1 MNIGGYETIRLL
13 GKGGM
18 SEVYEVENPRLGS
31 RHALKLFTYEK
42 DDPEV
47 RERFEVEGRL
57 LAKLNHPRIVKVTD
71 MGVDSASGRP
81 YFVMDLVLDSHG
93 EMKQLSDV
101 QPGTADEEEIGR
113 WYDDIREGLEYIH
126 ANGVI
131 HRDLKLQN
139 VLIGADG
146 HAVLTDFGISKI
158 VDPGGE
164 GTTIVDTVKT
174 LVKVR
179 EGRSLVMG
187 SLGYMA
193 PEMEMG
199 VAASAKSDYYA
210 LGVIVY
216 RLLTGTWCDSRTDVV
231 GTLETYDPVW
241 RRIVPKLLHSN
252 PAGRECLSYAEE
264 KRADRE
270 KAEYEAEERW
280 IREKRRGHLARGL
293 ARAFVVLTAVLAGA
307 FAVGLH
313 RHFSDRDSWAERA
326 RQERDKWTRQLQKGG
341 AYAAMLPEFDDL
353 FATPAEAK
361 TDDIE
366 DANGNVVMP
375 SRLQFEIAKVDALV
389 LTHKIFSDL
398 RSGKIAA
405 ESAIQQLAALRDG
418 INDSSDSTVFDK
430 LAIGGGEYSQ
440 LGDDEPLRMLIDRAI
455 KRLSEIYDL

>member
-1 MNIGGYETIRLL
+1 MNIGGYETVRLL

-42 DDPEV
+42 DDPDV

-57 LAKLNHPRIVKVTD
+57 LAKLNHPRIVRVTD
-71 MGVDSASGRP
+71 MGVEQSSGRP

-158 VDPGGE
+158 TDPKGE
-164 GTTIVDTVKT
+164 GSTIVDTVKT

-193 PEMEMG
+193 PELEMG

-252 PAGRECLSYAEE
+252 PAGRECLSYADE

-270 KAEYEAEERW
+270 KAEYEAEEKW
-280 IREKRRGHLARGL
+280 LREKGRGHRARGL
-293 ARAFVVLTAVLAGA
+293 ARIFGALTAILVGA
-307 FAVGLH
+307 LAVGIH
-313 RHFSDRDSWAERA
+313 RNMADRAAWADRFQKERTA
-326 RQERDKWTRQLQKGG
+326 WMDRLQKGG
-341 AYAAMLPEFDDL
+341 GYAAMLPEFDDL
-353 FATPAEAK
+353 FSTPAEAK
-361 TDDIE
+361 SEEVE
-366 DANGNVVMP
+366 DEKGNIVMP
-375 SRLQFEIAKVDALV
+375 SRLQFEVAKVDALV
-389 LTHKIFSDL
+389 LTHQIFSDL
-398 RSGKIAA
+398 RTGKIAA
-405 ESAIQQLAALRDG
+405 ESAISRLETLRKSLNDTS
-418 INDSSDSTVFDK
+418 DSSIFEKMAV
-430 LAIGGGEYSQ
+430 AGGEYDQ
-440 LGDDEPLRMLIDRAI
+440 LGDNEPLRILFDRAI
-455 KRLSEIYDL
+455 QRLKKIYDF

>member
-1 MNIGGYETIRLL
+1 MDIGGYETIRLL

-57 LAKLNHPRIVKVTD
+57 LAKLSHPRIVRVTD

-81 YFVMDLVLDSHG
+81 YFVMDLVLDASG

-101 QPGTADEEEIGR
+101 PPGTADEDEIGR
-113 WYDDIREGLEYIH
+113 WYDDMREGLCYIH

-139 VLIGADG
+139 VLIGVDG

-158 VDPGGE
+158 VDAKGE
-164 GTTIVDTVKT
+164 GSTIVDTVKT

-193 PEMEMG
+193 PELEMG
-199 VAASAKSDYYA
+199 VAASEKSDYYA

-231 GTLETYDPVW
+231 GALETYDPVW

-270 KAEYEAEERW
+270 RAECEAEEKW
-280 IREKRRGHLARGL
+280 IREKGRGHRARCLARVFG
-293 ARAFVVLTAVLAGA
+293 VLAGILA
-307 FAVGLH
+307 GALAVGVH
-313 RHFSDRDSWAERA
+313 RHLSDRALWENRLKEDRAKLVERL
-326 RQERDKWTRQLQKGG
+326 RQTGG
-341 AYAAMLPEFDDL
+341 YAAMLPEFDDL
-353 FATPAEAK
+353 FATPAEAR
-361 TDDIE
+361 TEEVE
-366 DANGNVVMP
+366 DANGNLVMP
-375 SRLQFEIAKVDALV
+375 SRMQFEVAKVDALV
-389 LTHKIFSDL
+389 LTQKILSDL

-405 ESAIQQLAALRDG
+405 ESAIQRLAALRDEL
-418 INDSSDSTVFDK
+418 NDGSDATAFDR
-430 LAIGGGEYSQ
+430 LAIGGGEYAQ
-440 LGDDEPLRMLIDRAI
+440 LGDDEPLRMLLDRAI
-455 KRLSEIYDL
+455 KKISEIYDL